1 MKPVVQ
7 VKLLPTPVQA
17 AALETILRACN
28 EAASWVAEVAF
39 ESSVYKNF
47 TLRKHCY
54 AELKSR
60 WGLGAQAAQHV
71 IKKTADAYTVL
82 HANLNAHSPGKR
94 NPKRKPRDAKRPLA
108 FRPESAQ
115 PYDDRMLSWQT
126 EARTVSVWTTRG
138 RLKDVAFVCGP
149 EQLATLS
156 RYRRGESDLVHRDN
170 AWFPLATC
178 EVPEAALKDSPVNFL
193 GVDLGIVNIATT
205 SDGEIMSG
213 RRLNRSRARDR
224 ALRRKLQEK
233 GTKSAKR
240 RAQRRRRKEAR
251 RTRDINHKIAKH
263 VVAEAG
269 GTSLALKAVGEHRSW
284 IALEDLTGIRE
295 RVRLRKPQRAT
306 LHSWAFAQLGR
317 FIAYKARRAGVPVVH
332 VDPAYTSRTCAECG
346 HVDKANR
353 VSQAWFA
360 CRSCGFVDH
369 ADRNSSRNIRAR
381 AWELWRRGARSVAP
395 AGPGRGRL
403 NAGEASPPVVP
414 ATQALPRKRRAADL
428 SARYRPTE
436 AVSVGGQADQV

>member
-1 MKPVVQ
+1 MKLIVQ
-7 VKLLPTPVQA
+7 VKLLPTSVQA
-17 AALETILRACN
+17 AALEATLRACN

-54 AELKSR
+54 TELKSR

-82 HANLNAHSPGKR
+82 HANLNARSSGKR
-94 NPKRKPRDAKRPLA
+94 DSKWKRRDVQRPLA
-108 FRPESAQ
+108 FRPDSAQ

-138 RLKDVAFVCGP
+138 RIKDVSFVCGP
-149 EQLATLS
+149 EQFATLS

-170 AWFPLATC
+170 AWFLLATC
-178 EVPEAALKDSPVNFL
+178 EVPEAALKDSPVDFL
-193 GVDLGIVNIATT
+193 GVDLGVVNIATT
-205 SDGEIMSG
+205 SDGEIVSG
-213 RRLNRSRARDR
+213 RQLNRSRARDG
-224 ALRRKLQEK
+224 ALRRKLQKK

-263 VVAEAG
+263 LVAEAERTG
-269 GTSLALKAVGEHRSW
+269 RG

-306 LHSWAFAQLGR
+306 LHSWAFAQLRR

-381 AWELWRRGARSVAP
+381 AWELWRSGARSVAP

-414 ATQALPRKRRAADL
+414 ATQALPRERRAADL
-428 SARYRPTE
+428 SARFRPTE